1 MRKTVKTTC
10 ILFCF
15 TLSVFLL
22 ECTGGDELRGVYKTD
37 GNSGDSLEFK
47 SNFRVIMNFDDE
59 KLEGT
64 YKITD
69 KTIVINIKN
78 STRLVVLTLVDKS
91 TIVRRYYGAQ
101 VFFKKL

>member
-1 MRKTVKTTC
+1 MRKTVKILC

-15 TLSVFLL
+15 SSSVFFL
-22 ECTGGDELRGVYKTD
+22 ECNSGDELRGVYKTD
-37 GNSGDSLEFK
+37 GDFSDALEFI
-47 SNFRVIMNFDDE
+47 SNSRVIMNFDNE

-69 KTIVINIKN
+69 KTIVVSVKN